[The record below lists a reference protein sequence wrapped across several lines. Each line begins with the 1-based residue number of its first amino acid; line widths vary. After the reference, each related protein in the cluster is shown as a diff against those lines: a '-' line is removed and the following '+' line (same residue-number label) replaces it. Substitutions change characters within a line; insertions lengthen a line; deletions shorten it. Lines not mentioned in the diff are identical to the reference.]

1 MNFTVLKVGGS
12 QSRHDEL
19 PALCAVLARAG
30 KERPLLVVPGGGD
43 FADGVRRC
51 AKRYPLSDTTAH
63 WMAILAMD
71 QYGLLLCDMISESR
85 PVRSLD
91 EAASVAGEGRVA
103 VLLPHD
109 WLRGEDPLPHS
120 WDVTSDAIAAW
131 VAGRAG
137 SDRLVLIKDVDGLY
151 DAAPGARAARLIEDM
166 GVDDLPGNGGVD
178 RYLAEILKEA
188 ACETQ
193 VVNGRFPERVARLLS
208 TGAALGTR
216 VRRV

>member
-12 QSRHDEL
+12 QSRHDDL
-19 PALCAVLARAG
+19 PALCAALAQAG
-30 KERPLLVVPGGGD
+30 QRHPLLVVPGGGD

-51 AKRYPLSDTTAH
+51 AARYPLSDSAAH

-71 QYGLLLCDMISESR
+71 QYGLLLCDMISKSR

-91 EAASVAGEGRVA
+91 EAGTVMGGGRVA
-103 VLLPHD
+103 VLLPHG
-109 WLRGEDPLPHS
+109 WLRREDPLPHS

-131 VAGRAG
+131 VAGRAE

-151 DAAPGARAARLIEDM
+151 DAAPDAPDARLIEEMD
-166 GVDDLPGNGGVD
+166 VDGLPGNGGVD
-178 RYLAEILKEA
+178 RYLAETLKEA
-188 ACETQ
+188 ACETW
-193 VVNGRFPERVARLLS
+193 VVNGRFPERIAQLLTTGSAR
-208 TGAALGTR
+208 GTR

>member
-1 MNFTVLKVGGS
+1 MNLTVLKVGGS
-12 QSRHDEL
+12 QSRHEEL
-19 PALCAVLARAG
+19 PALCAALAEAG
-30 KERPLLVVPGGGD
+30 KRHPLLVVPGGGD

-51 AKRYPLSDTTAH
+51 ADRYPLSDSAAH

-71 QYGLLLCDMISESR
+71 QYGLLLCDMISGSR

-91 EAASVAGEGRVA
+91 EAAPIAGEGRVA

-137 SDRLVLIKDVDGLY
+137 SDRLVLVKDVDGLY
-151 DAAPGARAARLIEDM
+151 DAAPASPDARLIDEMD
-166 GVDDLPGNGGVD
+166 VSRLPGNGGVD
-178 RYLAEILKEA
+178 RYLAQALKEA
-188 ACETQ
+188 ACETW
-193 VVNGRFPERVARLLS
+193 VVNGRFPERVAQLLT
-208 TGAALGTR
+208 TGATRGTR
-216 VRRV
+216 VRKG

>member
-1 MNFTVLKVGGS
+1 MSVTVLKVGGS

-19 PALCAVLARAG
+19 PALCAALVDAG
-30 KERPLLVVPGGGD
+30 QLHPLLVVPGGGD

-51 AKRYPLSDTTAH
+51 AERYPLSDTAAH

-71 QYGLLLCDMISESR
+71 QYGLLLCDLISGSR

-91 EAASVAGEGRVA
+91 ETSSVTGEGRVA

-137 SDRLVLIKDVDGLY
+137 SDRLVLAKDVDGLY
-151 DAAPGARAARLIEDM
+151 DADPAAPGARLIEEM
-166 GVDDLPGNGGVD
+166 SVNDLPGNGGVD
-178 RYLAEILKEA
+178 RHLAKALKEA
-188 ACETQ
+188 ACETW
-193 VVNGRFPERVARLLS
+193 VVNGRFPERVAQLFS
-208 TGAALGTR
+208 TGATRGTR
-216 VRRV
+216 VRRG